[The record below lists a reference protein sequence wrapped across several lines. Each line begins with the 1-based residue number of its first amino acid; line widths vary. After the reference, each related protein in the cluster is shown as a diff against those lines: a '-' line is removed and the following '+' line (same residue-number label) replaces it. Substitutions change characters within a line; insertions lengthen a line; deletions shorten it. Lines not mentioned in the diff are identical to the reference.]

1 MAGTLYLVG
10 TPIGNLG
17 DMTYRAVEIL
27 QQVDFIAAED
37 TRHTRQLL
45 NHFQI
50 KKPLTSYY
58 EHNKEAKTGYLLSEL
73 QAGKTIA
80 LVSDAGMPGICDPGM
95 DLLNYAREADIPVT
109 VVPGPSA
116 VITGLVASGLAA
128 VPFTFEGFLEREKK
142 SRQQQLARLQQ
153 ETRTMIFYETPH
165 RLLAAL
171 KDMLAVFG
179 EDREMAVTRE
189 LTKKFEEVRRGTI
202 QEMID
207 YFNNLPAVKGEF
219 CLVVA
224 GAKQQVA
231 EAVYDDETLLAMR
244 QRQEAAGAS
253 RKAAAKLVA
262 EETGV
267 AVNYIYRLGL
277 D

>member
-80 LVSDAGMPGICDPGM
+80 LVSDAGMPGMCYTVI
-95 DLLNYAREADIPVT
+95 DLLN
-109 VVPGPSA
+109 
-116 VITGLVASGLAA
+116 
-128 VPFTFEGFLEREKK
+128 
-142 SRQQQLARLQQ
+142 
-153 ETRTMIFYETPH
+153 
-165 RLLAAL
+165 
-171 KDMLAVFG
+171 
-179 EDREMAVTRE
+179 
-189 LTKKFEEVRRGTI
+189 
-202 QEMID
+202 
-207 YFNNLPAVKGEF
+207 
-219 CLVVA
+219 
-224 GAKQQVA
+224 
-231 EAVYDDETLLAMR
+231 
-244 QRQEAAGAS
+244 
-253 RKAAAKLVA
+253 
-262 EETGV
+262 
-267 AVNYIYRLGL
+267 
-277 D
+277 